1 MGTRNV
7 RPSSVATDH
16 DQSPTNLSP
25 IFHRFSHVSPS
36 TIRHTLPCTKC
47 GYDLEGLAATG
58 NCPECGTAIVDS
70 LTARLDPETRQFDD
84 MPNPRRVAATVLFG
98 ALGAL
103 GGAGIFLAIVF
114 ERLSELSEFPALAT
128 LAPAFRSVAFLANI
142 LGLIAFLAVLP
153 WRREARFVRAKAL
166 GVAGFTAWL
175 LASFESAQ
183 SVATATYTA
192 IPTMLVL
199 FAIAPLLRAL
209 APRSRAYRNARATAQ
224 RVEGLLLSTGIAGGT
239 SATALLIRESPGG
252 ESAETLLSLL
262 AVAAAGLT
270 VIGLAYL
277 SLNAF
282 WLVRASFQPLL
293 TVEETFGT
301 SISTADQSA
310 AQPPDGP
317 TDQVAHRPSRPAKGP
332 STPVD

>member
-1 MGTRNV
+1 LS
-7 RPSSVATDH
+7 RPLTISH
-16 DQSPTNLSP
+16 PP

-58 NCPECGTAIVDS
+58 NCPECGTPIVDS
-70 LTARLDPETRQFDD
+70 LTARLDTETRQFDD

-114 ERLSELSEFPALAT
+114 ERLAELSEIPALAT
-128 LAPAFRSVAFLANI
+128 LAPAFRSVAFLANF
-142 LGLIAFLAVLP
+142 LGFIAFLVVLP
-153 WRREARFVRAKAL
+153 WRRESRFVRAKAL

-175 LASFESAQ
+175 IASFESEQ

-239 SATALLIRESPGG
+239 SATALLLRESPGG
-252 ESAETLLSLL
+252 ESAATLLSLL

-270 VIGLAYL
+270 VVGLAYL

-293 TVEETFGT
+293 TVEETFGRRG
-301 SISTADQSA
+301 STADQPA
-310 AQPPDGP
+310 DRPRDQPP
-317 TDQVAHRPSRPAKGP
+317 P
-332 STPVD
+332 STSNRATRADSNPPKGSSPSADER

>member
-1 MGTRNV
+1 MRPRSV
-7 RPSSVATDH
+7 KPSSLATNH
-16 DQSPTNLSP
+16 HTHPP
-25 IFHRFSHVSPS
+25 IFQRFSHVSPS

-58 NCPECGTAIVDS
+58 NCPECGTSIVDS
-70 LTARLDPETRQFDD
+70 LTARLDTETRQFDD

-98 ALGAL
+98 AVGAL
-103 GGAGIFLAIVF
+103 GGAGIFLAIVL
-114 ERLSELSEFPALAT
+114 ERLAETAEIPTFVT
-128 LAPAFRSVAFLANI
+128 LAPVFRAVALLANV

-175 LASFESAQ
+175 IASFESEQ

-239 SATALLIRESPGG
+239 SATALLLRESPGG
-252 ESAETLLSLL
+252 DSAATLLSLL

-270 VIGLAYL
+270 VVGLAYL

-293 TVEETFGT
+293 TVEETFGK
-301 SISTADQSA
+301 SVSA
-310 AQPPDGP
+310 ANGQAGQPPNGAADGA
-317 TDQVAHRPSRPAKGP
+317 TSPAANPRKGP
-332 STPVD
+332 SASAD

>member
-1 MGTRNV
+1 MRPRSV
-7 RPSSVATDH
+7 KPSSLATDYDH
-16 DQSPTNLSP
+16 SPTDL
-25 IFHRFSHVSPS
+25 SHVSPS

-58 NCPECGTAIVDS
+58 NCPECGTSIVDS
-70 LTARLDPETRQFDD
+70 LTARLDTETRQFDD
-84 MPNPRRVAATVLFG
+84 MPNPRRVAAAVLFG

-103 GGAGIFLAIVF
+103 GGAGIFFAIVL
-114 ERLSELSEFPALAT
+114 ERLAETAEIPTLVT
-128 LAPAFRSVAFLANI
+128 LAPVFRAVALLANV
-142 LGLIAFLAVLP
+142 LGLIAFFAVLP

-175 LASFESAQ
+175 IASFESEQ

-239 SATALLIRESPGG
+239 SATALLLQESPGG
-252 ESAETLLSLL
+252 DSAATLLSLL

-270 VIGLAYL
+270 VVGLAYL

-293 TVEETFGT
+293 TVEETFGK
-301 SISTADQSA
+301 SVSAANGLADQPPNGPSDGATGPA
-310 AQPPDGP
+310 ANP
-317 TDQVAHRPSRPAKGP
+317 RKGP
-332 STPVD
+332 SASAD